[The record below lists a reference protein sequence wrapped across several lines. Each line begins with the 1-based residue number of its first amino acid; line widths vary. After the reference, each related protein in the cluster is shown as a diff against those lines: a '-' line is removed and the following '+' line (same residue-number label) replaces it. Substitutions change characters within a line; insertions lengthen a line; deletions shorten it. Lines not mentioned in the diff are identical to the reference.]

1 VGLTLLKE
9 ELNYRNCKKKKPT
22 DSLVTNQGLKKKKNL
37 IFRGEYKVTVAN
49 EDYHINICGYAK
61 TPCKGFGLFTNSTFL
76 GMHYPAVALYSGNC
90 EVLGSDKFQ
99 VKLISSFILFLN

>member
-1 VGLTLLKE
+1 MKIITSTFVGMPKLRAKVLDFF
-9 ELNYRNCKKKKPT
+9 T
-22 DSLVTNQGLKKKKNL
+22 D
-37 IFRGEYKVTVAN
+37 
-49 EDYHINICGYAK
+49 
-61 TPCKGFGLFTNSTFL
+61 STFL

>member
-1 VGLTLLKE
+1 MPKLRAKVLDFF
-9 ELNYRNCKKKKPT
+9 T
-22 DSLVTNQGLKKKKNL
+22 D
-37 IFRGEYKVTVAN
+37 
-49 EDYHINICGYAK
+49 
-61 TPCKGFGLFTNSTFL
+61 STFL